1 MAREQ
6 GPVGERVDGP
16 PAVFGGR
23 TAPAARTLM
32 DVLDLTVLDLTVLLH
47 PREPALDDGQTSLSY
62 QELAGAVDALRR
74 RLAAAGIG
82 VGDRVGVRLPSGTN
96 DLYEAGPG
104 NPLAP
109 HSPGQPLR

>member
-1 MAREQ
+1 
-6 GPVGERVDGP
+6 
-16 PAVFGGR
+16 
-23 TAPAARTLM
+23 M
-32 DVLDLTVLDLTVLLH
+32 DVLDLTVLDLTVLDLTVLLH